1 MNSFLTNYSEIT
13 FLDTI
18 RDCLRKCSSFCFS
31 VSFIKK
37 AGLVLLNKDIEAA
50 LARGCIGRLITS
62 TYQNFTDIESLR
74 IFRLLMDQYPLFL
87 CHLDF
92 DSFHDAQYSTL
103 GYHSKGYI
111 FSFSDGHTEIIVGS
125 SNITRYALK
134 KNIEWDL
141 HISSHPDEKVY
152 LDAMKEFDSRWDNTP
167 LLDRDLIHSYETRLM
182 YSIERWDMD
191 YDLIRAK
198 VKPNYMQRAA
208 LKELNRYRVM
218 GITRAIS
225 ICSAGSGKTYLA
237 AFDALNFAPK
247 RLLYIVHE
255 ASILKK
261 ALETFQSVFGPDV
274 YCGLYTGQSKELDAD
289 FLFATNV
296 LMARDLEL
304 FSPDAFEYIV
314 IDECHHAVADSYK
327 KIIEYFKPEFLLG
340 LTATP
345 ERMDNQDVLSLF
357 DGNVPFELRLR
368 DAIINDL
375 IVPFHYYGIR
385 DQMIDYGLPKSQE
398 RKMLA
403 QIADT
408 EHCAF
413 IHDEIEKRRP
423 EGKLKAL
430 VFCRNITHARQMSEA
445 LGEYYKTAYL
455 TGKNSVGE
463 RIRAY
468 NDLQNDS
475 CELEVLCSVDILNEG
490 VDIPGINMVVFLR
503 PTESST
509 IFIQQLGRG
518 LRKFENKPY
527 VTVLDFIGN
536 SYKRSVQIALAL
548 GGLTKN
554 LVLEKRLMMAMV
566 RDDFKAIGLQDY
578 GVEIHIDD
586 LSKEEIIDYLEQEN
600 FNSLAYMKQDYQNFK
615 KYINAQFYPSHT
627 DYLYN
632 DCAPD
637 LLRFMSIKIGGRK
650 TGCYFNFLKG
660 IEEENLPD
668 FTDHQVALL
677 KYASS
682 LLPLVRPYEFII
694 LRALAEGQTERAR
707 LAETCS
713 AEIENFSEDALDHA
727 LHFLCEDKQLIQHV
741 DEYVLAAEMDDQFRE
756 HLEDLLEYGLSRYR
770 SEYNDETDFL
780 LWQSYSMDAVQRK
793 LLKNPGYTQLGTY
806 VYGKEVVIF
815 ASLKKDASV
824 EERLQYKDKFLTDTL
839 FQWECEN
846 NIRPDKLRGL
856 NESDF
861 AYVFVR
867 KVSEE
872 HGIVLPF
879 TYVGKGKLTNP
890 RIQNKPEGTTYL
902 YDILMENPLP
912 DYLQY
917 DFGLQ
922 SS

>member
-1 MNSFLTNYSEIT
+1 
-13 FLDTI
+13 
-18 RDCLRKCSSFCFS
+18 
-31 VSFIKK
+31 
-37 AGLVLLNKDIEAA
+37 
-50 LARGCIGRLITS
+50 
-62 TYQNFTDIESLR
+62 
-74 IFRLLMDQYPLFL
+74 
-87 CHLDF
+87 
-92 DSFHDAQYSTL
+92 
-103 GYHSKGYI
+103 
-111 FSFSDGHTEIIVGS
+111 
-125 SNITRYALK
+125 
-134 KNIEWDL
+134 
-141 HISSHPDEKVY
+141 
-152 LDAMKEFDSRWDNTP
+152 
-167 LLDRDLIHSYETRLM
+167 
-182 YSIERWDMD
+182 
-191 YDLIRAK
+191 
-198 VKPNYMQRAA
+198 
-208 LKELNRYRVM
+208 
-218 GITRAIS
+218 
-225 ICSAGSGKTYLA
+225 
-237 AFDALNFAPK
+237 
-247 RLLYIVHE
+247 
-255 ASILKK
+255 
-261 ALETFQSVFGPDV
+261 
-274 YCGLYTGQSKELDAD
+274 
-289 FLFATNV
+289 
-296 LMARDLEL
+296 
-304 FSPDAFEYIV
+304 
-314 IDECHHAVADSYK
+314 
-327 KIIEYFKPEFLLG
+327 
-340 LTATP
+340 
-345 ERMDNQDVLSLF
+345 
-357 DGNVPFELRLR
+357 
-368 DAIINDL
+368 
-375 IVPFHYYGIR
+375 
-385 DQMIDYGLPKSQE
+385 
-398 RKMLA
+398 
-403 QIADT
+403 
-408 EHCAF
+408 
-413 IHDEIEKRRP
+413 
-423 EGKLKAL
+423 
-430 VFCRNITHARQMSEA
+430 
-445 LGEYYKTAYL
+445 
-455 TGKNSVGE
+455 
-463 RIRAY
+463 
-468 NDLQNDS
+468 
-475 CELEVLCSVDILNEG
+475 
-490 VDIPGINMVVFLR
+490 
-503 PTESST
+503 
-509 IFIQQLGRG
+509 
-518 LRKFENKPY
+518 
-527 VTVLDFIGN
+527 
-536 SYKRSVQIALAL
+536 
-548 GGLTKN
+548 
-554 LVLEKRLMMAMV
+554 
-566 RDDFKAIGLQDY
+566 
-578 GVEIHIDD
+578 
-586 LSKEEIIDYLEQEN
+586 
-600 FNSLAYMKQDYQNFK
+600 MKQDYQNFK

-650 TGCYFNFLKG
+650 TGCYYNFLKG